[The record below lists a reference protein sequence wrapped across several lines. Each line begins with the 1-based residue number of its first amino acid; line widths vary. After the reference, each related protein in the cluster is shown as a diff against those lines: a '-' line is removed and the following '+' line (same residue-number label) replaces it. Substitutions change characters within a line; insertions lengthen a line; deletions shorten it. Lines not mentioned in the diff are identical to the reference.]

1 MSELSKEE
9 SSKEQP
15 TGGKERI
22 QGSPGFGAVLRS
34 EREKKNLT
42 REEVAQI
49 IKLRVH
55 FLEALE
61 NEEWNELP
69 PSVFVKGFI
78 SSYARV
84 LGLEEKRLLDL
95 YEVSAPVDSTPPK
108 PLEGLEKVR
117 RPRFWLAA
125 LVLLS
130 FLGIIYLGKATLYP
144 DRSKTQVKE
153 SHVAEKQKGENQ
165 TAQEPEPENREPEEE
180 KVEEEIPVVAGGDV
194 ADAGEEKTNHFGPLH
209 SREEE
214 GTAQTDGLETSTVE
228 SAPEPVVEET
238 WLVLRGMVDERTWI
252 RIYVDDNEPK
262 EFIFQP
268 GSSPQW
274 KAKNG
279 FYVLVGNA
287 AGIEFDFDGK
297 RIGNLGRLGQV
308 VRLRLPETFDLAV
321 PEE

>member
-1 MSELSKEE
+1 MPELSKED
-9 SSKEQP
+9 SSQEQP
-15 TGGKERI
+15 TSGEGHN
-22 QGSPGFGAVLRS
+22 QGSPGFGAILRS
-34 EREKKNLT
+34 EREKQGLT

-84 LGLEEKRLLDL
+84 LGLDEKRLLDL
-95 YEVSAPVDSTPPK
+95 YEGAAPVESTPPK
-108 PLEGLEKVR
+108 PLEGLEKVG
-117 RPRFWLAA
+117 RPRFGLVA
-125 LVLLS
+125 LVLVSL
-130 FLGIIYLGKATLYP
+130 LVIIYLGKATLYP
-144 DRSKTQVKE
+144 NGSSTQVKE
-153 SHVAEKQKGENQ
+153 NHVTEKQKGENQ
-165 TAQEPEPENREPEEE
+165 AAQESESDKKEREPEKGQEE
-180 KVEEEIPVVAGGDV
+180 LPVISNGDVEDVEEG
-194 ADAGEEKTNHFGPLH
+194 KTDHFGPLQPIA
-209 SREEE
+209 EEE
-214 GTAQTDGLETSTVE
+214 AAGTDGDETSTVE
-228 SAPEPVVEET
+228 STRESVVEEAG
-238 WLVLRGMVDERTWI
+238 LVLRGMVNERTWI
-252 RIYVDDNEPK
+252 RIYVDDNEPR

-287 AGIEFDFDGK
+287 AGIEFDFNGE
-297 RIGNLGRLGQV
+297 RVGNLGKLGQV
-308 VRLRLPETFDLAV
+308 VRLRLPETFDLAT